1 MYSVIYCYIVLYGVI
16 WCYIVLYGVCMVL
29 YSVIIHFSHFWINV
43 QDTIIE
49 ITFFHSMYDIL
60 LKEEEKAAQEWEKKM
75 AFVLVNHEAGLIFEA
90 LAEGL
95 KSRHAEICMECFVS
109 ATWLLDMLT
118 HLPEMGI
125 QETARICLLK
135 RFVSIFKSAKDTEDK
150 TIAMLAL
157 SSFIHDPDGIRDITI
172 YKKDISKGLRE
183 FKKSSTVAF
192 EMLKVFSEGSE
203 SSIVSSSKHPQNHG
217 CTNPDQHSISRR
229 QGRSLRGAGGPPNF
243 LLSSFRIEIFW
254 YIRFRPPGST
264 EVFGYIRFRPPPPPP
279 ASSLS
284 SFATGRRVIAS
295 WRRFTK

>member
-1 MYSVIYCYIVLYGVI
+1 
-16 WCYIVLYGVCMVL
+16 
-29 YSVIIHFSHFWINV
+29 
-43 QDTIIE
+43 
-49 ITFFHSMYDIL
+49 MYDIL

-125 QETARICLLK
+125 QEIARICLLK

-192 EMLKVFSEGSE
+192 EMLKVFLKGVNLAFINGVVLSITCHKDKIFSGHSDGTIKIWTGKNTSKGKGSVLRLTQE
-203 SSIVSSSKHPQNHG
+203 IREHTKAVTSLTVPPSGNTLYSGSHDKTIRVWSINKEDVYCEEVYDVKEHVNNLLVANNIACFIPQ
-217 CTNPDQHSISRR
+217 
-229 QGRSLRGAGGPPNF
+229 GAG
-243 LLSSFRIEIFW
+243 IK
-254 YIRFRPPGST
+254 
-264 EVFGYIRFRPPPPPP
+264 V
-279 ASSLS
+279 
-284 SFATGRRVIAS
+284 
-295 WRRFTK
+295 

>member
-1 MYSVIYCYIVLYGVI
+1 
-16 WCYIVLYGVCMVL
+16 
-29 YSVIIHFSHFWINV
+29 
-43 QDTIIE
+43 
-49 ITFFHSMYDIL
+49 MYDIL

-125 QETARICLLK
+125 QEIARICLLK
-135 RFVSIFKSAKDTEDK
+135 RFVSI
-150 TIAMLAL
+150 LN
-157 SSFIHDPDGIRDITI
+157 GIRDITI

-203 SSIVSSSKHPQNHG
+203 SSIVSSPKHPQNHG

-229 QGRSLRGAGGPPNF
+229 QGCSLRGAGGGGGTPEF
-243 LLSSFRIEIFW
+243 
-254 YIRFRPPGST
+254 
-264 EVFGYIRFRPPPPPP
+264 
-279 ASSLS
+279 
-284 SFATGRRVIAS
+284 FAQ
-295 WRRFTK
+295 